1 MDVIEY
7 VERLAEAEDPA
18 SRFPTAQEIVNVLRL
33 HLNKRENLG
42 QLHEIRN
49 RLLIGARALL
59 RNTVRLNALIDEP
72 DFEKTMANLTGKQI
86 PRGYWA
92 SHLLSIP
99 LLRSATDQLAKAQNG
114 PSIAL
119 AIARLVGAVE
129 DQPEPVESPRSPRIK
144 GFDPTYHQIY
154 KYLTKLDGGWG
165 PERVQWFDDA
175 LAALSDRLVAQ
186 VAQRVAKGR
195 PVAQPRPMGW

>member
-1 MDVIEY
+1 MDVVAYTEM
-7 VERLAEAEDPA
+7 LAESEDPA
-18 SRFPTAQEIVNVLRL
+18 SRFPTAQEIIDVLKL

-92 SHLLSIP
+92 SHLLSVP

-119 AIARLVGAVE
+119 AISRLVGVVE

-154 KYLTKLDGGWG
+154 KYLTKLEGWD
-165 PERVQWFDDA
+165 PARVAWFDNA
-175 LAALSDRLVAQ
+175 LSALSDRLVAQ
-186 VAQRVAKGR
+186 VSARVAKGR
-195 PVAQPRPMGW
+195 PVIQPRPMGW